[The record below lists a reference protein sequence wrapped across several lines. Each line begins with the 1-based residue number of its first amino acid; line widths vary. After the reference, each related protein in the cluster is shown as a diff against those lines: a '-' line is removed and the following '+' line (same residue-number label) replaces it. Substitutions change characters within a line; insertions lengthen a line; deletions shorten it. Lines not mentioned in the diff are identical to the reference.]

1 MDTPPPRV
9 PTARHNPDDFP
20 MPGTMQQRVQFV
32 VLLQLA
38 EHGTVDHATTLTIC
52 PGTDRRDL
60 EAALGYLLDSRAI
73 DGPTWRLSSF
83 VELAEAGQF
92 RLTAQGQEWLDGGPT
107 G

>member
-1 MDTPPPRV
+1 LSAFFALGRDCGVKR
-9 PTARHNPDDFP
+9 
-20 MPGTMQQRVQFV
+20 
-32 VLLQLA
+32 
-38 EHGTVDHATTLTIC
+38 
-52 PGTDRRDL
+52 TDRRDL

-73 DGPTWRLSSF
+73 EGPTWRLSSF